1 MFKTYIFL
9 MNAKRSSRS
18 YFSIDALKASQ
29 MVVVVVVGVAGGAA
43 IADPWRP

>member
-1 MFKTYIFL
+1 MFVGI
-9 MNAKRSSRS
+9 
-18 YFSIDALKASQ
+18 IALKASQ